1 MRETIEA
8 AVRTAAA
15 ADPAFREALAS
26 DPRNAIEQRF
36 GVAIPTGATIRVIEE
51 QADEV
56 VLVLPGQHT
65 PELEDA
71 MLDQVASGGYGGA
84 YATPQVQ

>member
-1 MRETIEA
+1 MRETIESSI
-8 AVRTAAA
+8 RAAA
-15 ADPAFREALAS
+15 AEDPAFRAALTT
-26 DPRNAIEQRF
+26 DPRAAIEERF
-36 GVAIPTGATIRVIEE
+36 GVAIPSSASIRVVEE

-84 YATPQVQ
+84 DAVTQVQ